1 MRHLIEKAIAEP
13 EHCTTEYRSS
23 PPRLPAMRLAK
34 PLAAILFCTALPAA
48 ALLLFGKRELDVA
61 ADAPPQAFVEAAMR
75 YAAIPGMAIVTVRG
89 GKVDRLHTYGEADVD
104 KHIAVTPDTLF
115 NIASISKPL
124 LGILLLQAERDGLL
138 SLDAD
143 INGYLPFRVDNPK
156 APGVI
161 TLRHIATHTSGIGD
175 FFSFDLYCPG
185 KDCKQ
190 PIEQYLARLLSKE
203 GAAYEGGRHFRA
215 HAPGTHWEYSNLA
228 TALAGFI
235 LERRSGKTLDQL
247 SQPVVFSQ
255 LLGSTASWKLNGLPP
270 PLLAVQYEVQGCLPG
285 RLLCFDPQSPSGV
298 AAKLARWLPTRFES
312 TALRAHPPFGNPQY
326 PDGGVRTSI
335 TGLGNLIV
343 NMVNNRGQDGRPLLD
358 PALRAAMLKV
368 QVPPAVHPGQRL
380 FWRQNDG
387 DMIGPEYIGHIGAD
401 YGLFTAL
408 YFNPATGDGIAVLM
422 NRDIDDMSWQAMN
435 AITRRFKDGRL

>member
-1 MRHLIEKAIAEP
+1 MFLARPLTTGLRGLLATLLI
-13 EHCTTEYRSS
+13 
-23 PPRLPAMRLAK
+23 
-34 PLAAILFCTALPAA
+34 ALLTA

-61 ADAPPQAFVEAAMR
+61 ADAPPQAFVDAVTR

-89 GKVDRLHTYGEADVD
+89 GKIDRLLTHGHADVD
-104 KHIAVTPDTLF
+104 KRIPVSRDTLF

-143 INGYLPFRVDNPK
+143 INGYLPFRVENPK

-175 FFSFDLYCPG
+175 FFSFDLYCLG
-185 KDCKQ
+185 QDCAE
-190 PIEQYLARLLSKE
+190 PIEQYLRRLLSKD
-203 GAAYEGGRHFRA
+203 GAAYEGGRHYRP

-247 SQPVVFSQ
+247 SQPVVFGQ
-255 LLGSTASWKLNGLPP
+255 LLESTASWKLDGLPRS
-270 PLLAVQYEVQGCLPG
+270 LLAVQYEVQGCLPG
-285 RLLCFDPQSPSGV
+285 RVLCFDPQSTSAV
-298 AAKLARWLPTRFES
+298 AAKLARFLPTRLES
-312 TALRAHPPFGNPQY
+312 TALRAYPPFGNPQY

-335 TGLGNLIV
+335 TGLGKLIV
-343 NMVNNRGQDGRPLLD
+343 NMVNNRAADGRPILD
-358 PALRAAMLKV
+358 PAMRAAMLQV
-368 QVPPAVHPGQRL
+368 QVPAAVHPGQRL

-387 DMIGPEYIGHIGAD
+387 DMMSPDYIGHIGAD
-401 YGLFTAL
+401 YGLFTSL
-408 YFNPATGDGIAVLM
+408 YFNPATGDPCKPSPSA
-422 NRDIDDMSWQAMN
+422 
-435 AITRRFKDGRL
+435 